1 MRISEAFLMIVE
13 LEKNE
18 EFRNFYHQNINLWPL
33 VRQTLWIQLQ
43 RLNRKKVVVS
53 KTRQLEKLIE
63 KNCSLLTQFFVQKN
77 KNAES
82 LFFSLPIYLQRQSD
96 GFHFDKVID
105 PLIYALNDNN
115 KFEKYYLGL
124 KTPFQKLK
132 FSGQDFLPF
141 KSRAII
147 LENKKIK
154 ILAKIADSAGID
166 SKKFVDS
173 FVSSINQFYQSY
185 DAAKTLF
192 RKRHKLKKVYLA
204 CWYSPYMMG
213 IIAAA
218 RGVGINVIDVQH
230 GKQGKLNAMYSGWNY
245 ISKEETYLMMPDF
258 FWCWGQP
265 SVDQILRSSKNR
277 ASHIPFVGGFT
288 WIDYWKEERSG
299 IIPKKPLIDENHRK
313 KVLVTLQPIVW
324 SETEIIPTFITDFLK
339 KNRTDFYF
347 IFRLHPNSKF
357 KSKHLNKFLVG
368 INRSSFCFDT
378 GKTDLYTLF
387 SNVDFHITRFSSTCF
402 EASLFNLKTI
412 LYGNEACELYKDEI
426 SNGEFFW
433 TKGAVNDLEL
443 FLSNNEGNKNV
454 VLKNQYIESSIEL
467 AKTCLSM

>member
-13 LEKNE
+13 LEKSE
-18 EFRNFYHQNINLWPL
+18 EFRNFYHEKMNLWPL

-43 RLNRKKVVVS
+43 RLNRKEVVVS
-53 KTRQLEKLIE
+53 KTQHLEKIIN
-63 KNCSLLTQFFVQKN
+63 KNCSLFAQVFERKN
-77 KNAES
+77 KNAEY

-96 GFHFDKVID
+96 GVHFDKVID

-124 KTPFQKLK
+124 KKPFQKLK
-132 FSGQDFLPF
+132 FPGQGFLPL
-141 KSRAII
+141 KSKKII
-147 LENKKIK
+147 LEKEKIK

-166 SKKFVDS
+166 SKKFVNS
-173 FVSSINQFYQSY
+173 FVSSINQFSYTY

-192 RKRHKLKKVYLA
+192 TKRRKLKKVYLA
-204 CWYSPYMMG
+204 CWYSPNMMG

-218 RGVGINVIDVQH
+218 RGLGIKVIDVQH
-230 GKQGKLNAMYSGWNY
+230 GKQGKLNSMYSGWNY
-245 ISKEETYLMMPDF
+245 ISTEETYLMMPDF

-277 ASHIPFVGGFT
+277 SSHIPFVGGFT
-288 WIDYWKEERSG
+288 WIDYWKQERAN
-299 IIPKKPLIDENHRK
+299 IVFKKPFIDGSHRT

-357 KSKHLNKFLVG
+357 KSKYLNKFLAG
-368 INRSSFCFDT
+368 INQSSFCFDT

-387 SNVDFHITRFSSTCF
+387 SNVEYHITRFSSTCF
-402 EASLFNLKTI
+402 EASLFNLKTM

-433 TKGAVNDLEL
+433 TKGDVNDLEM
-443 FLSNNEGNKNV
+443 FLSNNTGNKNP
-454 VLKNQYIESSIEL
+454 VLKSQYIQSSIEL